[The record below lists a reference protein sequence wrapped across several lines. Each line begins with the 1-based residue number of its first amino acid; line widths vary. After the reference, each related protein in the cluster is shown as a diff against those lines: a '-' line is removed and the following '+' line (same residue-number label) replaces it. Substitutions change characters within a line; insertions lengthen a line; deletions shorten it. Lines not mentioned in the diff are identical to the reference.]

1 MEKIELLEATRKLLD
16 LQTEK
21 KDYNKEMNE
30 KIKDV
35 KEQIK
40 MLVKE

>member
-21 KDYNKEMNE
+21 KEYNKEMNE

-35 KEQIK
+35 KAQIE

>member
-21 KDYNKEMNE
+21 KNYNKELNE
-30 KIKDV
+30 QIKDI

-40 MLVKE
+40 MLVKD